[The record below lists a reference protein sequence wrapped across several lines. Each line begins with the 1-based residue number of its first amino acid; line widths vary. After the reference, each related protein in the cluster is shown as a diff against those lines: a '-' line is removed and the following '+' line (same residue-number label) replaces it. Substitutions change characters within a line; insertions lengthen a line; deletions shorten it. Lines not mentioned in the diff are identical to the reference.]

1 MGRLQGLAVSPG
13 AVHGELIIFPSTG
26 AADGSSSAVIGT
38 NDREGWD
45 AAKRQTVAFLGEL
58 VRKATV
64 EAGPDAAAIFEAQQM
79 IVADP
84 SLEAAVLSGLE
95 AGRSL
100 TDAVHTAIERL
111 ATEFEG
117 LDNAYMRERAQDIR
131 DIGAQLTGFATGR
144 TSTFQLD
151 RPAVLAAL
159 DLTPSQ
165 TVLLNKQNLLGI
177 ILEKGSRT
185 SHTAILARSLGIPA
199 VVAIPELLERIT
211 AGGQVIVDGD
221 AGVIIMEPEAADLA
235 RYQERIAQSDTMALS
250 PITAVQTTDGLP
262 VKLVANLGSVQELPL
277 LQKFGLTGI
286 GLCRTE
292 FIFLESSELPDE
304 ESQFRQYK
312 QIATAVAPEPVVF
325 RVLDIGGDKQVAY
338 LRQAA
343 EANPF
348 LGLRGLRLLLAHP
361 ELLKTQ
367 LRALLRASV
376 FGKIKVMFPMVA
388 TVTEFQ
394 QAMAL
399 VAEVKTDLTREG
411 MLFDPEIAWGVMIE
425 VPAAALISEQLARE
439 VDFFSI
445 GTNDLIQYTLAVDRL
460 NERLNYLYQP
470 CHPAVLKLLR
480 QVAQAAQTAG
490 IPVSVCGEMAGALQ
504 TAPLLLG
511 LGITTLSM
519 SPVMAPRVSRLIAKL
534 SARQCAAWV
543 EAALAMDSAAAVL
556 ELLDNELKK

>member
-1 MGRLQGLAVSPG
+1 MERLQGIAVSPG
-13 AVHGELIIFPSTG
+13 VVHGALITFPGDGTTGGVRSVAPELNNQ
-26 AADGSSSAVIGT
+26 A
-38 NDREGWD
+38 GWE
-45 AAKRQTVAFLGEL
+45 AAKRKTVAFLEKL
-58 VRKATV
+58 ERKVTA
-64 EAGPDAAAIFEAQQM
+64 EAGSDAAAIFAAQQM
-79 IVADP
+79 MVADP
-84 SLEAAVLSGLE
+84 SLEAAVLAGLT
-95 AGRSL
+95 AGQSL
-100 TDAVHTAIERL
+100 TGAIQTAIDRL
-111 ATEFEG
+111 TQEFAA
-117 LDNAYMRERAQDIR
+117 LDNEYMRERAQDIR
-131 DIGAQLTGFATGR
+131 DIGGHLTGFVAGQ
-144 TSTFQLD
+144 TSSFQLA

-211 AGGQVIVDGD
+211 AGGQVIVDGNSG
-221 AGVIIMEPEAADLA
+221 AVIIAPETVDLV
-235 RYQERIAQSDTMALS
+235 RYQERMIQSDTVATPPL
-250 PITAVQTTDGLP
+250 TFVQTADGLQ
-262 VKLVANLGSVQELPL
+262 VKLVANLGSVSELPL
-277 LQKFGLTGI
+277 LQKYGLTGI

-304 ESQFRQYK
+304 ATQFRQYQ
-312 QIATAVAPEPVVF
+312 QIVAAVAPEPVVF
-325 RVLDIGGDKQVAY
+325 RVLDIGGDKQVTA
-338 LRQAA
+338 LPHDN

-399 VAEVKTDLTREG
+399 VAEVQADLTREE
-411 MLFDPEIAWGVMIE
+411 LPFDPEIAWGVMIE
-425 VPAAALISEQLARE
+425 VPAAALISERLAQIA
-439 VDFFSI
+439 DFFSI

-460 NERLNYLYQP
+460 NDRLNYLYQP
-470 CHPAVLKLLR
+470 CHPAVLKLLQ
-480 QVAQAAQTAG
+480 QVARAAQKTG
-490 IPVSVCGEMAGALQ
+490 KPVSVCGEMAGTLQ
-504 TAPLLLG
+504 TVPLLLG

-519 SPVMAPRVSRLIAKL
+519 SPIMAPPISKLIAKL
-534 SARQCAAWV
+534 SVRQCTAWV
-543 EAALAMDSAAAVL
+543 EAALTMDSAAAVI
-556 ELLDNELKK
+556 ELLDDHLK

>member
-1 MGRLQGLAVSPG
+1 MERLQGLAVSPG
-13 AVHGELIIFPSTG
+13 VVQGELIIFPGTG
-26 AADGSSSAVIGT
+26 IDGGSRSVAIGSD
-38 NDREGWD
+38 DRESWG
-45 AAKRQTVAFLGEL
+45 AAKRQTVAFLGQL

-64 EAGPDAAAIFEAQQM
+64 EAGSVAAEIFEAQQM
-79 IVADP
+79 MVEDP

-95 AGRSL
+95 AGSSL
-100 TDAVHTAIERL
+100 TAAIHNAIEQL

-131 DIGAQLTGFATGR
+131 DIGEHLAGFAVGR
-144 TSTFQLD
+144 TSSFQLD
-151 RPAVLAAL
+151 RPAVLAAR

-185 SHTAILARSLGIPA
+185 AHTAILARSLGIPA
-199 VVAIPELLERIT
+199 VVAVPGLLERIA

-221 AGVIIMEPEAADLA
+221 SGAIIMEPETADLI
-235 RYQERIAQSDTMALS
+235 RYQERMIQSDTVATQPLTS
-250 PITAVQTTDGLP
+250 VQTADGLQ
-262 VKLVANLGSVQELPL
+262 VKLVANLGSVSELPL
-277 LQKFGLTGI
+277 LQKYGLTGI

-292 FIFLESSELPDE
+292 FIFLEATALPDE
-304 ESQFRQYK
+304 ETQFLQYK
-312 QIATAVAPEPVVF
+312 QIAAAVAPEPVVF
-325 RVLDIGGDKQVAY
+325 RTLDIGGDKHVAY
-338 LRQAA
+338 LPQDN

-348 LGLRGLRLLLAHP
+348 LGLRGLRLLLDHP

-376 FGKIKVMFPMVA
+376 FGKIKVMFPMVT
-388 TVTEFQ
+388 TVTEFGR
-394 QAMAL
+394 AMEL
-399 VAEVKTDLTREG
+399 VAEVKRDLSLKG
-411 MLFDPEIAWGVMIE
+411 QPFDPKVAWGVMIE
-425 VPAAALISEQLARE
+425 VPAAALISGRLAQV

-504 TAPLLLG
+504 TVPLLLG

-519 SPVMAPRVSRLIAKL
+519 SPVMAPQISKLIAKL
-534 SARQCAAWV
+534 SAQQCAAWV
-543 EAALAMDSAAAVL
+543 EAALTMDTAAAVAKLL
-556 ELLDNELKK
+556 EQTNL